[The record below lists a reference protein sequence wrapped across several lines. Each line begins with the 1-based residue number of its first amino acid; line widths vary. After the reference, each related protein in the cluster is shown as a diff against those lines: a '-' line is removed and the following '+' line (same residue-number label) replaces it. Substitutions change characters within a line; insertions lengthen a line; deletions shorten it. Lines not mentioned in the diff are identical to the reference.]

1 MTIPLSEIKQQF
13 RAATR
18 QLHKE
23 LDSLNELSVLKG
35 KNLNSDTYALAMQ
48 SLYYPHCF
56 LEQVTCNALKTVDI
70 SYPYTLR
77 YTLLEEDLNG
87 MGIEAIK
94 LEAKLKAEIEA
105 SLLKASQSS
114 QYTLPQIIGYLYL
127 LEGSKMGS
135 AHISQLITRKTN
147 KDLPVSF
154 FSSPLA
160 TDFSLNQFWNFA
172 ASNLNE
178 QNALQHAIETAQSA
192 FRFYIES
199 IRTKNLTPELLS

>member
-1 MTIPLSEIKQQF
+1 MTIPLSDIKQQF

-18 QLHKE
+18 ELHKE

-35 KNLNSDTYALAMQ
+35 RNLNSDTYALAMQ

-56 LEQVTCNALKTVDI
+56 LEQMAFNAMKAVDI
-70 SYPYTLR
+70 SYPYHVR
-77 YTLLEEDLNG
+77 YPLLEDDLNG
-87 MGIEAIK
+87 MGIEGIK
-94 LEAKLKAEIEA
+94 LEAEIETA
-105 SLLKASQSS
+105 LLVASQSS
-114 QYTLPQIIGYLYL
+114 PHTLPQIIGYLYL

-160 TDFSLNQFWNFA
+160 TDFSLDQFWNFA

-178 QNALQHAIETAQSA
+178 QHALQYAIETAQSA

-199 IRTKNLTPELLS
+199 IRTKNLTPQLLS

>member
-18 QLHKE
+18 ELHKE
-23 LDSLNELSVLKG
+23 LDSLHELSVLKG
-35 KNLNSDTYALAMQ
+35 RNLNSDTYALAMQ

-56 LEQVTCNALKTVDI
+56 LEQMAFNAMKAVDI
-70 SYPYTLR
+70 SYPYNLR
-77 YTLLEEDLNG
+77 YPLLEEDLNS
-87 MGIEAIK
+87 MGIE
-94 LEAKLKAEIEA
+94 LEAEIETA
-105 SLLKASQSS
+105 LLEASQSS
-114 QYTLPQIIGYLYL
+114 PYTLPQIIGYLYL

-154 FSSPLA
+154 FSSPSA
-160 TDFSLNQFWNFA
+160 TDSSLDQFWNFA

-178 QNALQHAIETAQSA
+178 QHALQHTIETAQSA

-199 IRTKNLTPELLS
+199 IRTKNLTPQLLS